1 MQETLDFLF
10 EHRKSCV
17 IVVFAVNADDVEV
30 YEEERDNEPDRDRLD
45 GRDDD
50 DEEDEED
57 GTDAM
62 ILPFSFEIYI
72 YIVLIFP
79 FIVVECVVWGPIFAY

>member
-30 YEEERDNEPDRDRLD
+30 YEEERDNEPDGDRVQ

-57 GTDAM
+57 GTGPV
-62 ILPFSFEIYI
+62 ILPFSFEKF
-72 YIVLIFP
+72 IFT
-79 FIVVECVVWGPIFAY
+79 CVMF